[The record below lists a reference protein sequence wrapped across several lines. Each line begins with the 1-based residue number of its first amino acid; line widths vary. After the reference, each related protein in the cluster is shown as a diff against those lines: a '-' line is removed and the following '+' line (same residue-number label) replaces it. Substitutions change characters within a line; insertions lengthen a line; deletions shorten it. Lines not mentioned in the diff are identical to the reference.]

1 MGGDLLIAGANYIV
15 RTSLAAEGSKMLQQ
29 AKMQAKSSTTL
40 KGNHR
45 RLLSQGVTRSSPAS
59 PSLTAS
65 RSPSHLTSLSVSAP
79 PEDDAKRQKLQAI
92 RVPLVHLLAT
102 RPLSAR
108 YLSQKINCTEAD
120 CKEILKKVG
129 QRGLDDSK
137 FDLAKQAYKEL
148 DVWSFDY
155 SSQDDREL
163 AIGKAIS
170 AFDRQRIG
178 KDDHLWQMLLPRA
191 QRGKGKCLSKLNL
204 QAGQAKKAMTP
215 KINVQDTDRPPT
227 ASKASTL
234 EGDKS
239 HRLAP
244 SDAEPMARAQSQSQ
258 HKKSSVKDKEAQG
271 KKVAEVAA
279 KKPIALSK
287 VTKANNISN
296 TAKKTVTKPGIPQ
309 GKIKSAEF
317 VHESDDDSDDQVSAP
332 KKSTPKAVSRPT
344 PTHSSTT
351 ASKPK
356 APAQKEDRP
365 KFEREESAVA
375 KKGIAMKK
383 LPSTGSSTESKSN
396 KSDSSQE
403 AVPMAKSQSRQR
415 TTSSPHKPS
424 PLGSS
429 PPANASDMDVDVQS
443 PPPSS
448 RSSTPLIAQAQKT
461 KIPNGI
467 KQNPG
472 HLRTPSDSP
481 LKRKANELDSGIHDH
496 SGMTANDRNT
506 TKRPKTSPMSPPTSD
521 SSTGGRKVAP
531 LNSAKR
537 STVDMAKQF
546 KRIYEKYYKTD
557 RELRAMERPPPDR
570 VVELVKMRNKLIQMK
585 TEIGHGVTSL

>member
-1 MGGDLLIAGANYIV
+1 
-15 RTSLAAEGSKMLQQ
+15 MLQQ
-29 AKMQAKSSTTL
+29 AQLQAKSSTTL

-45 RLLSQGVTRSSPAS
+45 RLLSQGMTRSSPAS

-65 RSPSHLTSLSVSAP
+65 QSPSHLNSLHVSTP
-79 PEDDAKRQKLQAI
+79 PENDAKGQRLQAI
-92 RVPLVHLLAT
+92 RVPLIHLLAT

-120 CKEILKKVG
+120 CREILKKVG
-129 QRGLDDSK
+129 QRGLDNSK

-155 SSQDDREL
+155 SSQDDRDL
-163 AIGKAIS
+163 AIDKAIS

-178 KDDHLWQMLLPRA
+178 KDDRLWQMLLPRE
-191 QRGKGKCLSKLNL
+191 QRGKGKCLSRLNF

-215 KINVQDTDRPPT
+215 KINVQDADRPPT
-227 ASKASTL
+227 VA
-234 EGDKS
+234 KS
-239 HRLAP
+239 LKPDGEKSDRLAP
-244 SDAEPMARAQSQSQ
+244 SDAEPMARAQSQGQ
-258 HKKSSVKDKEAQG
+258 HKKSSVKDREGQSKRTAG
-271 KKVAEVAA
+271 VTA
-279 KKPIALSK
+279 KKPIAPSK
-287 VTKANNISN
+287 ITKATNNN
-296 TAKKTVTKPGIPQ
+296 TTAKKTVTKSGTPQ
-309 GKIKSAEF
+309 AKIKSDEF
-317 VHESDDDSDDQVSAP
+317 VHESDDDSDGQVSAP
-332 KKSTPKAVSRPT
+332 KKSTSKAVSKST
-344 PTHSSTT
+344 SNNSSTT
-351 ASKPK
+351 AAKPK
-356 APAQKEDRP
+356 SAAPKEDKP
-365 KFEREESAVA
+365 KSAREESTIA

-383 LPSTGSSTESKSN
+383 LPSTGSSIESKSI

-429 PPANASDMDVDVQS
+429 PPANASDMDIDVQS

-448 RSSTPLIAQAQKT
+448 TSSTPLITQAQKA

-496 SGMTANDRNT
+496 GGFTSTNGNSA
-506 TKRPKTSPMSPPTSD
+506 KRPKTSPMSPPTSD
-521 SSTGGRKVAP
+521 SSTGGRKVAH
-531 LNSAKR
+531 LNSTKS

-546 KRIYEKYYKTD
+546 KRIYERYYKTD

-570 VVELVKMRNKLIQMK
+570 VVELVKMRNRLVQMK
-585 TEIGHGVTSL
+585 TEIGQGVASL